1 MSEDAFDAIIVGGGL
16 AGCVAAYV
24 LASQGADVLVIE
36 RGNYAGAKNMT
47 GGRLYAH
54 SLEKIMPDFA
64 KRAPLERKVT
74 KEKVSF
80 LTDDTAVTL
89 DYHNGRGQE
98 PVEESYTL
106 LRGTFDQWLAEQA
119 EEAGAQFITGIR
131 VEKILKEDGKVI
143 GVEADGDSLL
153 AKTVIL
159 AEGVNPLLGNSSAWL
174 SPRCNPVPWRSEPRS
189 LSPCQSSR
197 YGIALMSAVMKAL
210 PGCLPVHPP
219 MVSWVGASFTPIKTL
234 FLWGLFVACTT

>member
-1 MSEDAFDAIIVGGGL
+1 M
-16 AGCVAAYV
+16 
-24 LASQGADVLVIE
+24 IE

-131 VEKILKEDGKVI
+131 VEKK
-143 GVEADGDSLL
+143 SSR
-153 AKTVIL
+153 KTV
-159 AEGVNPLLGNSSAWL
+159 
-174 SPRCNPVPWRSEPRS
+174 RS
-189 LSPCQSSR
+189 
-197 YGIALMSAVMKAL
+197 
-210 PGCLPVHPP
+210 
-219 MVSWVGASFTPIKTL
+219 
-234 FLWGLFVACTT
+234 